1 MATMAERCGPEEAME
16 AMEAA
21 ESLLQVEE
29 DRAIRVVA
37 QPSRVRVAIGA
48 AVGLAVA
55 AALVVAL
62 SLRGGAAATRGAAV
76 GDATELWNDNYD
88 CDDGFTN
95 WELGWSESKKVY
107 CCEHAGRA
115 CSSGGYAGRQAAVV
129 SEHIAAALPYDCN
142 AGLAKWEDGWSVE
155 KKTWCCDHTGR
166 GCEGGHARAEAYDC
180 NAGFAN
186 WKEGWSGPKKQW
198 CCHHVG
204 RGCEFR
210 REDDF
215 DIQASGWGG
224 NSVYNSVHGHT
235 GASVYNSVHGHTGAS
250 VYNSVH
256 GHTGAAYN
264 CDDGYANWRAGWSM
278 GKKDYCCSHTGRG
291 CDPAGSD
298 PATAQ
303 YHAAGDFNGMYHED
317 HYHAVY
323 HGDAAAQH
331 VVVHHHYDPAVH
343 HVCSYHVGEH
353 VSVKS
358 HGVWHRARVIGHA
371 GDETYRV
378 MLEKYGEEMTAPCA
392 YLKTDGPVYP
402 ASLWVLLV
410 ISIVAIVIGLWATFG
425 APKAEG
431 EQKWSPAVWA
441 AVILAVIAVVTG
453 LLVAFHK

>member
-1 MATMAERCGPEEAME
+1 
-16 AMEAA
+16 
-21 ESLLQVEE
+21 
-29 DRAIRVVA
+29 
-37 QPSRVRVAIGA
+37 
-48 AVGLAVA
+48 
-55 AALVVAL
+55 
-62 SLRGGAAATRGAAV
+62 
-76 GDATELWNDNYD
+76 
-88 CDDGFTN
+88 
-95 WELGWSESKKVY
+95 VY
-107 CCEHAGRA
+107 
-115 CSSGGYAGRQAAVV
+115 
-129 SEHIAAALPYDCN
+129 N
-142 AGLAKWEDGWSVE
+142 SVHG
-155 KKTWCCDHTGR
+155 HTG
-166 GCEGGHARAEAYDC
+166 A
-180 NAGFAN
+180 
-186 WKEGWSGPKKQW
+186 
-198 CCHHVG
+198 
-204 RGCEFR
+204 
-210 REDDF
+210 
-215 DIQASGWGG
+215 
-224 NSVYNSVHGHT
+224 SVYNSVHGHT

-291 CDPAGSD
+291 CDPAGYD